1 MFKLHPV
8 NKRGD
13 KLGAVHAQYFS
24 IPLKIFA
31 GVCSLGN
38 VCNMAPWHYEAEG
51 MPPSCLPLA
60 ACITPCIRSWPPL
73 HGFWPPSSQRA
84 IASIQESFYP
94 LRGRTRSVVNSKP
107 WITSSKLIGG
117 HLPKT
122 MKLNLSRT
130 EKKIRNFSGSQSP
143 MMKNLEDKSRWTR
156 LNLPLRHLISIVP
169 LRFMHRFFLHRT
181 FLLNLSN
188 LSNEIDANFVIRV
201 DNSFES
207 FSTRKKKKDGCE
219 YEWTSKLHP
228 WPYLGFIFEDR
239 EKAVSKM
246 TASQNYAML
255 TKQAEQHLA
264 VVPITASSCFRKFVS
279 LVLRHHTEWTIL
291 SELPEE
297 LHCIMY
303 FHFKIRLIKT

>member
-8 NKRGD
+8 NKRAD
-13 KLGAVHAQYFS
+13 NLGAVHAQYFS

-122 MKLNLSRT
+122 MKLNFSWR
-130 EKKIRNFSGSQSP
+130 EKNTRVARVVKVQRWKI
-143 MMKNLEDKSRWTR
+143 KEDDELVWIY
-156 LNLPLRHLISIVP
+156 LISIVL
-169 LRFMHRFFLHRT
+169 LRFMHRFFLHLT
-181 FLLNLSN
+181 FLLDLLN
-188 LSNEIDANFVIRV
+188 I
-201 DNSFES
+201 
-207 FSTRKKKKDGCE
+207 
-219 YEWTSKLHP
+219 
-228 WPYLGFIFEDR
+228 
-239 EKAVSKM
+239 
-246 TASQNYAML
+246 
-255 TKQAEQHLA
+255 
-264 VVPITASSCFRKFVS
+264 
-279 LVLRHHTEWTIL
+279 
-291 SELPEE
+291 
-297 LHCIMY
+297 
-303 FHFKIRLIKT
+303 